1 MIVVTIAIM
10 VVCVGSM
17 RIVVVLRLV
26 ALVAC
31 GVPGRIVHEIKRGF

>member
-1 MIVVTIAIM
+1 MTVVTIAIM
-10 VVCVGSM
+10 VVCMGIM

-31 GVPGRIVHEIKRGF
+31 GVPGCVVHDIKMV